1 MELTAQVDIDEALAF
16 LGHRGQALGPD
27 LAARIQRAATLCEA
41 ELRPRGV
48 WQALPWEDARLFL
61 TGSDL
66 AAHVA
71 GCSEVVLMAAT
82 LGPESELVL
91 RRESALGAT
100 DGLLVDACA
109 SSLVEQAANQ
119 LNRLIVEEAAARGLT
134 ATSRYSPGYGDL
146 PLTCQPAFLAACGA
160 DRALGLR
167 TTAANMLVPTKSIT
181 AVIGLKPA
189 LDAEE
194 EGAARKDPAMAAGAP
209 SHSAAAGGAVVPQKA
224 PATARNT
231 SDRSAAAGGASSAIQ
246 DRCATCPLAPT
257 CSLRAQGRT
266 CYGNP
271 A

>member
-27 LAARIQRAATLCEA
+27 LATRIHRAAALCEA

-48 WQALPWEDARLFL
+48 WQTLPWEAARLFL

-134 ATSRYSPGYGDL
+134 TTSRYSPGYGDL

-194 EGAARKDPAMAAGAP
+194 EGAVA
-209 SHSAAAGGAVVPQKA
+209 PQKA
-224 PATARNT
+224 PATAASTPSQRGAG
-231 SDRSAAAGGASSAIQ
+231 SATAGATTAAS

>member
-1 MELTAQVDIDEALAF
+1 MELTTQVDIDEALAF

-27 LAARIQRAATLCEA
+27 LAARIQRAAALCEA

-48 WQALPWEDARLFL
+48 WRTLPWENARLFL
-61 TGSDL
+61 TGDDL
-66 AAHVA
+66 SAHVA

-82 LGPESELVL
+82 LGSESELVL

-109 SSLVEQAANQ
+109 SSLVEQTANR
-119 LNRLIVEEAAARGLT
+119 LTCLIVEEAAARGLT
-134 ATSRYSPGYGDL
+134 TTSRYSPGYGDL

-160 DRALGLR
+160 DRTLGLR

-194 EGAARKDPAMAAGAP
+194 E
-209 SHSAAAGGAVVPQKA
+209 SVVTPLKA
-224 PATARNT
+224 PAAAPAA
-231 SDRSAAAGGASSAIQ
+231 SGRSATAGASSATQ
-246 DRCATCPLAPT
+246 DRCATCALAPT

>member
-27 LAARIQRAATLCEA
+27 LAARIQRAAALCEA

-48 WQALPWEDARLFL
+48 WQTLPWEDARLFL
-61 TGSDL
+61 TGDDL

-82 LGPESELVL
+82 LGSESELVL

-109 SSLVEQAANQ
+109 SSLVEQTANR
-119 LNRLIVEEAAARGLT
+119 LTCLIVEEAAARGLT

-194 EGAARKDPAMAAGAP
+194 EGAAAP
-209 SHSAAAGGAVVPQKA
+209 LKA
-224 PATARNT
+224 PTAAPAASGRSATA
-231 SDRSAAAGGASSAIQ
+231 GASSATQ
-246 DRCATCPLAPT
+246 DRCATCALAPT

>member
-1 MELTAQVDIDEALAF
+1 MELAARVDIDEALAF

-27 LAARIQRAATLCEA
+27 LAARLQRAAALCEA
-41 ELRPRGV
+41 ELTPRGV
-48 WQALPWEDARLFL
+48 WRILPWETARAFL

-71 GCSEVVLMAAT
+71 GCPEVALMAVT

-91 RRESALGAT
+91 RREAALGAT

-119 LNRLIVEEAAARGLT
+119 LDGLIVEEAAARGLT
-134 ATSRYSPGYGDL
+134 TTSRYSPGYGDL

-160 DRALGLR
+160 DRILGLR
-167 TTAANMLVPTKSIT
+167 TTAANMLVPSKSIT

-189 LDAEE
+189 G
-194 EGAARKDPAMAAGAP
+194 EGEGEAAGIP
-209 SHSAAAGGAVVPQKA
+209 LKA
-224 PATARNT
+224 PATV
-231 SDRSAAAGGASSAIQ
+231 GGASERSTAARGAAALRKAPAARTASTAAAASASPMAS

>member
-27 LAARIQRAATLCEA
+27 LAARIQRAAALCEA

-48 WQALPWEDARLFL
+48 WQTLPWEDARLFL
-61 TGSDL
+61 TGDDL

-82 LGPESELVL
+82 LGSESELVL

-109 SSLVEQAANQ
+109 SSLVEQTANR
-119 LNRLIVEEAAARGLT
+119 LTCLIVEEAAARGLT
-134 ATSRYSPGYGDL
+134 TTSRYSPGYGDL

-189 LDAEE
+189 LNAEE
-194 EGAARKDPAMAAGAP
+194 EGAAAPLKAPAVAGGAP
-209 SHSAAAGGAVVPQKA
+209 SHSAAAGGA
-224 PATARNT
+224 
-231 SDRSAAAGGASSAIQ
+231 SSATQ